1 MYAYGRHGNDYGWY
15 VASKYDL
22 KIRYEQSY
30 KKYYPVQVKAG
41 VQTLDIEN
49 NSTYNAG
56 SYAYNY
62 LQEITT
68 ISAGSKH
75 AAVITKNGDLYTW
88 GDGENGQLGNGAN
101 DDSNLPVKAFE
112 NAVQVASGSN
122 QSIAIQKDSAVWA
135 WGDKTPPPYL
145 TFYETIWT
153 DKDRL
158 TL

>member
-1 MYAYGRHGNDYGWY
+1 MHRN
-15 VASKYDL
+15 L
-22 KIRYEQSY
+22 M
-30 KKYYPVQVKAG
+30 
-41 VQTLDIEN
+41 
-49 NSTYNAG
+49 
-56 SYAYNY
+56 
-62 LQEITT
+62 QEITT

-135 WGDKTPPPYL
+135 WGDNTPPPYL
-145 TFYETIWT
+145 TFSETIWT
-153 DKDRL
+153 DTDTGGGKTEKYPTATIYGRKYTETNPTNVSFIFDI
-158 TL
+158 

>member
-1 MYAYGRHGNDYGWY
+1 MA
-15 VASKYDL
+15 
-22 KIRYEQSY
+22 
-30 KKYYPVQVKAG
+30 
-41 VQTLDIEN
+41 QTLDIEN

-62 LQEITT
+62 FARNYNNFSRQQK
-68 ISAGSKH
+68 KH
-75 AAVITKNGDLYTW
+75 AAVITKNGDLFTW
-88 GDGENGQLGNGAN
+88 GNGENGQLGNGAN

-122 QSIAIQKDSAVWA
+122 QSIAIQEDSAVWA

-158 TL
+158 TSYDTATIYG

>member
-1 MYAYGRHGNDYGWY
+1 MVGTLQVHMN
-15 VASKYDL
+15 L

-112 NAVQVASGSN
+112 NAVQVGKRFKSVYCN
-122 QSIAIQKDSAVWA
+122 TERQC
-135 WGDKTPPPYL
+135 
-145 TFYETIWT
+145 
-153 DKDRL
+153 R
-158 TL
+158 